1 MKIRQRVII
10 TLEVFIIGLLMYMAH
25 RMGIVPQIDVP
36 QALKDFFNDGY
47 VANIICSV
55 LSLLLVYYCQ
65 LAYCK
70 FRLKRDFRFNEAL
83 TDLYSANSDA
93 KKLLSKW
100 NKTDS
105 LKFYRENKS
114 TIKLIHDEYLYPNN
128 SIVWDSINTVF
139 FLNINFKL
147 LGIVNNIKNRLPTMD
162 RLWQDVSQEDESIT
176 DRTVD
181 LLFMDIE
188 FLSEYCDDLFDY
200 FNFDLSLQQKTA
212 EYIPM
217 GPLEFMKLSHKQQI
231 KLMMQARRKAKKEL
245 RKKEK

>member
-1 MKIRQRVII
+1 MRFRQRVII
-10 TLEVFIIGLLMYMAH
+10 VLEVLIVGILIFMVCRMELL
-25 RMGIVPQIDVP
+25 PQIDVP
-36 QALKDFFNDGY
+36 QFVKDFFNNGY
-47 VANIICSV
+47 VTNMVCSV
-55 LSLLLVYYCQ
+55 ASLFLVYYFQ

-70 FRLKRDFRFNEAL
+70 YRLKQDIRFNEAL

-93 KKLLSKW
+93 KELLGKW

-105 LKFYRENKS
+105 VRFYHENKS
-114 TIKLIHDEYLYPNN
+114 TIKIIHDEYLYPNN

-162 RLWQDVSQEDESIT
+162 RWWKDVSKEDESVT
-176 DRTVD
+176 NRTVD
-181 LLFMDIE
+181 LLFMDIK
-188 FLSEYCDDLFDY
+188 FLSEYCDELFDY

-217 GPLEFMKLSHKQQI
+217 GALEFMKLPRKQQL
-231 KLMMQARRKAKKEL
+231 KLMSKARRKAKKEL

>member
-1 MKIRQRVII
+1 MRFRQKIII
-10 TLEVFIIGLLMYMAH
+10 LLEVVIVGLLIFIIYKLGFCPN
-25 RMGIVPQIDVP
+25 VDVP
-36 QALKDFFNDGY
+36 QFLKDFLNNGY
-47 VANIICSV
+47 VTNIICSV
-55 LSLLLVYYCQ
+55 ASLFLVYYFQ

-70 FRLKRDFRFNEAL
+70 YRLKQDIRFNEAL

-93 KKLLSKW
+93 KELLSKW
-100 NKTDS
+100 NNTDS
-105 LKFYRENKS
+105 LKFYHENKS

-162 RLWQDVSQEDESIT
+162 RWWQDVSQEDESVT

-181 LLFMDIE
+181 LLLMDIK
-188 FLSEYCDDLFDY
+188 FLSEYCDELFDY

-217 GPLEFMKLSHKQQI
+217 GALEFMKLPRKQQI
-231 KLMMQARRKAKKEL
+231 KLMSEARRKAKKEL